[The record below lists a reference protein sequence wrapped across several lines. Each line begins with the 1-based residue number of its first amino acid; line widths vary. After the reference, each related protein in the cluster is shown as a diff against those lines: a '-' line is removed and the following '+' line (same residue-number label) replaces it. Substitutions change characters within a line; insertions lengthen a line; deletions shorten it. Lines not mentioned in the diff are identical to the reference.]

1 MFSSCYSKKY
11 CIFVE
16 KRLHLSNRSKLH
28 CVRFALFL
36 HVKGV
41 FFLRVQIDCIM
52 AFYFCIQIV
61 IVRPLGRDINKIIR
75 RMEKTNIYTDE
86 ERYWMTGGRIGT
98 LPTRII
104 PSVIYSLA
112 PNEIFVF
119 GSNALGMHHAG
130 AARVAYNEFGAE
142 WGNGEG
148 LQGQSYSI
156 PTMEGEHNTKLAIM
170 RFTQYAKEHPELKF
184 LVTPV
189 GCGIA
194 GYTPEEIAPMFKD
207 AAFLE
212 NVYLPISFWKVLM
225 KFRS

>member
-1 MFSSCYSKKY
+1 MLFEKILYFCRKKAASQQSEQAPLRSV
-11 CIFVE
+11 CTFFACE
-16 KRLHLSNRSKLH
+16 GRL
-28 CVRFALFL
+28 
-36 HVKGV
+36 
-41 FFLRVQIDCIM
+41 FLRVQIDCIM

-61 IVRPLGRDINKIIR
+61 TVRPLGRGINKIIR
-75 RMEKTNIYTDE
+75 TMEKTNIYTDE
-86 ERYWMTGGRIGT
+86 ERYWMTGGRTGT

-170 RFTQYAKEHPELKF
+170 
-184 LVTPV
+184 
-189 GCGIA
+189 
-194 GYTPEEIAPMFKD
+194 
-207 AAFLE
+207 
-212 NVYLPISFWKVLM
+212 
-225 KFRS
+225 

>member
-1 MFSSCYSKKY
+1 
-11 CIFVE
+11 
-16 KRLHLSNRSKLH
+16 
-28 CVRFALFL
+28 
-36 HVKGV
+36 
-41 FFLRVQIDCIM
+41 M
-52 AFYFCIQIV
+52 AFYFCILIV
-61 IVRPLGRDINKIIR
+61 TVRPLGRGINKIIR
-75 RMEKTNIYTDE
+75 TMEKTNIYTDE
-86 ERYWMTGGRIGT
+86 ERYWMTGGRTGT

-156 PTMEGEHNTKLAIM
+156 PTMEGEHNTKHAIM

-189 GCGIA
+189 GCSIA

-207 AAFLE
+207 AAYLE

-225 KFRS
+225 KCDT

>member
-61 IVRPLGRDINKIIR
+61 TVRPLGRGINKIIR
-75 RMEKTNIYTDE
+75 TMEKTNIYTDE
-86 ERYWMTGGRIGT
+86 ERYWMTGGRTGT

-148 LQGQSYSI
+148 CKGSRTRFPRWRVSIIQS
-156 PTMEGEHNTKLAIM
+156 
-170 RFTQYAKEHPELKF
+170 
-184 LVTPV
+184 
-189 GCGIA
+189 
-194 GYTPEEIAPMFKD
+194 
-207 AAFLE
+207 
-212 NVYLPISFWKVLM
+212 LPS
-225 KFRS
+225 

>member
-1 MFSSCYSKKY
+1 MLFEKILYFCRKKAASQQSEQAQLRSV
-11 CIFVE
+11 CTF
-16 KRLHLSNRSKLH
+16 LHL
-28 CVRFALFL
+28 
-36 HVKGV
+36 KGV

-61 IVRPLGRDINKIIR
+61 TVRPLGRGINKIIR
-75 RMEKTNIYTDE
+75 TMEKTNIYTDE
-86 ERYWMTGGRIGT
+86 ERYWMTGGRTGT

-170 RFTQYAKEHPELKF
+170 RFTQYAREHPELKF

-194 GYTPEEIAPMFKD
+194 GNTPEEIAPMFKD
-207 AAFLE
+207 AAYLE

-225 KFRS
+225 KI

>member
-1 MFSSCYSKKY
+1 MLFEKILYFCRKKAASQQSEQAQLRSV
-11 CIFVE
+11 CTF
-16 KRLHLSNRSKLH
+16 LHL
-28 CVRFALFL
+28 
-36 HVKGV
+36 KGV

-52 AFYFCIQIV
+52 AFYFCIQI
-61 IVRPLGRDINKIIR
+61 ITVRPLGRGINKIIR
-75 RMEKTNIYTDE
+75 TMEKTNIYTDE
-86 ERYWMTGGRIGT
+86 ERYWMTGGRTGT

-207 AAFLE
+207 AAYLE

-225 KFRS
+225 I

>member
-1 MFSSCYSKKY
+1 MLFEKILYFCRKKAASQQSEQAQLRSV
-11 CIFVE
+11 CTF
-16 KRLHLSNRSKLH
+16 LHL
-28 CVRFALFL
+28 
-36 HVKGV
+36 KGV

-61 IVRPLGRDINKIIR
+61 TVRPLGRGINKIIR
-75 RMEKTNIYTDE
+75 TMEKTNIYTDE
-86 ERYWMTGGRIGT
+86 ERYWMTGGRTGT

-170 RFTQYAKEHPELKF
+170 RFTQYAREHPELKF

-194 GYTPEEIAPMFKD
+194 GNTPEEIAPMFKD
-207 AAFLE
+207 AAYLE

-225 KFRS
+225 KCDT

>member
-1 MFSSCYSKKY
+1 MLFEKILYFCRKKAASQQSEQAQLRSV
-11 CIFVE
+11 CTFFACE
-16 KRLHLSNRSKLH
+16 GRL
-28 CVRFALFL
+28 
-36 HVKGV
+36 
-41 FFLRVQIDCIM
+41 FLRVQIDCIM

-61 IVRPLGRDINKIIR
+61 TVRPLGRGINKIIR
-75 RMEKTNIYTDE
+75 TMEKTNIYTDE
-86 ERYWMTGGRIGT
+86 ERYWMTGGRTGT

-207 AAFLE
+207 AAYLE

-225 KFRS
+225 K

>member
-1 MFSSCYSKKY
+1 MIVADFRKILYFCRKKAASQQS
-11 CIFVE
+11 E
-16 KRLHLSNRSKLH
+16 QAPLRS
-28 CVRFALFL
+28 VALFL

-61 IVRPLGRDINKIIR
+61 TVRPLGLNINKIIR
-75 RMEKTNIYTDE
+75 TMEKTNIYTDE
-86 ERYWMTGGRIGT
+86 ERYWMTGGRTGT

-194 GYTPEEIAPMFKD
+194 GYTPEEIAPMFVD
-207 AAFLE
+207 AAYLE
-212 NVYLPISFWKVLM
+212 NVYLPISFWKVLV
-225 KFRS
+225 K

>member
-1 MFSSCYSKKY
+1 MLFEKILYFCRKK
-11 CIFVE
+11 VASQQSE
-16 KRLHLSNRSKLH
+16 QAPLRSV
-28 CVRFALFL
+28 CTFL

-61 IVRPLGRDINKIIR
+61 TVRPLGRSINKIIR
-75 RMEKTNIYTDE
+75 TMEKTNIYTDE
-86 ERYWMTGGRIGT
+86 ERYWMTGGRTGT

-207 AAFLE
+207 AAYLE

-225 KFRS
+225 KT

>member
-1 MFSSCYSKKY
+1 MLFEKILYFCRKKASSQQS
-11 CIFVE
+11 E
-16 KRLHLSNRSKLH
+16 QAPLRSV
-28 CVRFALFL
+28 CTFL

-61 IVRPLGRDINKIIR
+61 TVRPLGRGINKIIR
-75 RMEKTNIYTDE
+75 TMEKTNIYTDE
-86 ERYWMTGGRIGT
+86 ERYWMTGGRTGT

-207 AAFLE
+207 AAYLE

-225 KFRS
+225 I

>member
-1 MFSSCYSKKY
+1 MLFEKILYFCRKKAASQQSEQAQLRSV
-11 CIFVE
+11 CTF
-16 KRLHLSNRSKLH
+16 LHL
-28 CVRFALFL
+28 
-36 HVKGV
+36 KGV

-52 AFYFCIQIV
+52 AFYFCIQI
-61 IVRPLGRDINKIIR
+61 ITVRPLGRGINKIIR
-75 RMEKTNIYTDE
+75 TMEKTNIYTDE
-86 ERYWMTGGRIGT
+86 ERYWMTGGRTGT

-156 PTMEGEHNTKLAIM
+156 PTMEGEHNAKLAIM

-207 AAFLE
+207 AAYLE

-225 KFRS
+225 KCDT

>member
-1 MFSSCYSKKY
+1 MLFEKILYFCRKKAASQQSEQAQLRSV
-11 CIFVE
+11 CTF
-16 KRLHLSNRSKLH
+16 LHL
-28 CVRFALFL
+28 
-36 HVKGV
+36 KGV

-52 AFYFCIQIV
+52 AFYFCIQI
-61 IVRPLGRDINKIIR
+61 ITVRPLGRGINKIIR
-75 RMEKTNIYTDE
+75 TMEKTNIYTDE
-86 ERYWMTGGRIGT
+86 ERYWMTGGNTGT

-156 PTMEGEHNTKLAIM
+156 PTMEGEHNTKHAIM

-207 AAFLE
+207 AAYLE

-225 KFRS
+225 K

>member
-1 MFSSCYSKKY
+1 MLFEKILYFCRKKAASQQSEQAQLRSV
-11 CIFVE
+11 CTF
-16 KRLHLSNRSKLH
+16 LHL
-28 CVRFALFL
+28 
-36 HVKGV
+36 KGV

-52 AFYFCIQIV
+52 AFYFCIQI
-61 IVRPLGRDINKIIR
+61 ITVRPLGRGINKIIR
-75 RMEKTNIYTDE
+75 TMEKTNIYTDE
-86 ERYWMTGGRIGT
+86 ERYWMTGGRTGT

-156 PTMEGEHNTKLAIM
+156 PTMEGEHNTKHAIM

-207 AAFLE
+207 AAYLE

-225 KFRS
+225 K

>member
-1 MFSSCYSKKY
+1 MLFEKILYFCRKKAASQQSEQAQLRSV
-11 CIFVE
+11 CTF
-16 KRLHLSNRSKLH
+16 LHL
-28 CVRFALFL
+28 
-36 HVKGV
+36 KGV

-52 AFYFCIQIV
+52 AFYFCIQI
-61 IVRPLGRDINKIIR
+61 ITVRPLGRGINKIIR
-75 RMEKTNIYTDE
+75 TMEKTNIYTDE
-86 ERYWMTGGRIGT
+86 ERYWMTGGRTGT

-170 RFTQYAKEHPELKF
+170 RFTQYAREHPELKF

-194 GYTPEEIAPMFKD
+194 GNTPEEIAPMFKD
-207 AAFLE
+207 AAYLE

-225 KFRS
+225 KI

>member
-11 CIFVE
+11 CIE
-16 KRLHLSNRSKLH
+16 
-28 CVRFALFL
+28 
-36 HVKGV
+36 
-41 FFLRVQIDCIM
+41 
-52 AFYFCIQIV
+52 
-61 IVRPLGRDINKIIR
+61 
-75 RMEKTNIYTDE
+75 T
-86 ERYWMTGGRIGT
+86 GT

-119 GSNALGMHHAG
+119 GSNALGMHHSG

-170 RFTQYAKEHPELKF
+170 RFTCSSILHGQECLSEL
-184 LVTPV
+184 
-189 GCGIA
+189 
-194 GYTPEEIAPMFKD
+194 
-207 AAFLE
+207 
-212 NVYLPISFWKVLM
+212 
-225 KFRS
+225 

>member
-1 MFSSCYSKKY
+1 MLFEKILYFCRKKAASQQSEQAQLRSV
-11 CIFVE
+11 CTF
-16 KRLHLSNRSKLH
+16 LHL
-28 CVRFALFL
+28 
-36 HVKGV
+36 KGV

-52 AFYFCIQIV
+52 AFYFCIQI
-61 IVRPLGRDINKIIR
+61 ITVRPLGRGINKIIR
-75 RMEKTNIYTDE
+75 TMEKTNIYTDE
-86 ERYWMTGGRIGT
+86 ERYWMTGGRTGT

-170 RFTQYAKEHPELKF
+170 RFTQYAREHPELKF

-194 GYTPEEIAPMFKD
+194 GNTPEEIAPMFVD
-207 AAFLE
+207 AAYLE

-225 KFRS
+225 K

>member
-1 MFSSCYSKKY
+1 MLFEKILYFCRKKAASQQSEQAQLRSV
-11 CIFVE
+11 CTF
-16 KRLHLSNRSKLH
+16 LHL
-28 CVRFALFL
+28 
-36 HVKGV
+36 KGV

-52 AFYFCIQIV
+52 AFYFCIQI
-61 IVRPLGRDINKIIR
+61 ITVRPLGRGINKIIR
-75 RMEKTNIYTDE
+75 TMEKTNIYTDE
-86 ERYWMTGGRIGT
+86 ERYWMTGGRTGT

-112 PNEIFVF
+112 LNEIFVF

-170 RFTQYAKEHPELKF
+170 RFTQYAREHPELKF

-194 GYTPEEIAPMFKD
+194 GNTPEEIAPMFKD
-207 AAFLE
+207 AAYLE

-225 KFRS
+225 KI

>member
-28 CVRFALFL
+28 SVRFALFL
-36 HVKGV
+36 HV
-41 FFLRVQIDCIM
+41 
-52 AFYFCIQIV
+52 
-61 IVRPLGRDINKIIR
+61 
-75 RMEKTNIYTDE
+75 
-86 ERYWMTGGRIGT
+86 
-98 LPTRII
+98 
-104 PSVIYSLA
+104 
-112 PNEIFVF
+112 

-170 RFTQYAKEHPELKF
+170 RFTQYAREHPELKF

-207 AAFLE
+207 AAYLE

-225 KFRS
+225 I